1 MSAKIDGSNG
11 ISYPDGTTQV
21 TANIGALRNLII
33 NGDMRVAQRGVSAAL
48 TAAAAYPSLD
58 RWVANQATSANGIL
72 AQVAAG
78 LIGFQYAAKLGRNSG
93 ATQIGAIWLSQSLES
108 INSIPLQGQTVTLSF
123 YAKAGAN
130 FSAASSTISANIYTG
145 TGTDQTALNPGG
157 WTNAGNIGNNAVLTT
172 SWQRFTFTTTLS
184 SAITQLGI
192 GFGWAPTGTA
202 GADDNVYITGVQLE
216 RGQTASLFEVLPAQ
230 TQIAQ
235 CQRYYTATGY
245 NATLPSAGVGAV
257 SYASIGLPVNLR
269 TYTPIC
275 TESGVGSSNVSSVN
289 YVISGGYNNFQAQL
303 TSSVAAGNI
312 LTRSATLGINAEL

>member
-108 INSIPLQGQTVTLSF
+108 INSIPLQC
-123 YAKAGAN
+123 
-130 FSAASSTISANIYTG
+130 ASSDYYDDNESTET
-145 TGTDQTALNPGG
+145 
-157 WTNAGNIGNNAVLTT
+157 
-172 SWQRFTFTTTLS
+172 
-184 SAITQLGI
+184 I
-192 GFGWAPTGTA
+192 GFYESLIDLKQYVHEYLEKEYGSDYETVFKVEFHKQPT
-202 GADDNVYITGVQLE
+202 E
-216 RGQTASLFEVLPAQ
+216 
-230 TQIAQ
+230 
-235 CQRYYTATGY
+235 
-245 NATLPSAGVGAV
+245 
-257 SYASIGLPVNLR
+257 
-269 TYTPIC
+269 
-275 TESGVGSSNVSSVN
+275 ESV
-289 YVISGGYNNFQAQL
+289 
-303 TSSVAAGNI
+303 
-312 LTRSATLGINAEL
+312 